1 MIKKL
6 KQDIFGYI
14 GLILIHSSTF
24 PTIIS
29 AIVGNDSNLPPL
41 SMILLIFFGLSFYMI
56 DAIKKGLIV
65 YIISNM
71 IGIFSQLALLS
82 ILVYGG

>member
-1 MIKKL
+1 MIKNL
-6 KQDIFGYI
+6 KQDIFGDI

-82 ILVYGG
+82 ILVFGG

>member
-29 AIVGNDSNLPPL
+29 AILGNDSNLPPL

>member
-71 IGIFSQLALLS
+71 IGLFSQLALLS
-82 ILVYGG
+82 ILVFGG

>member
-56 DAIKKGLIV
+56 DSIKKGLIV

>member
-82 ILVYGG
+82 ILVFGV

>member
-29 AIVGNDSNLPPL
+29 TIVGNDSNLPPL

>member
-41 SMILLIFFGLSFYMI
+41 SLILLIFFGLSFYMI

-82 ILVYGG
+82 ILVLGG

>member
-24 PTIIS
+24 RTIIS

-82 ILVYGG
+82 ILVFGG

>member
-56 DAIKKGLIV
+56 DAIKKCLIV

-82 ILVYGG
+82 ILVFGG